1 MNAGRHKPVPSSTF
15 STSITSVLMRPL
27 NTYWGPLMDLV
38 LLVDFFPETLG
49 RGGRR
54 TAVTLGSG
62 IEEMGGKGRGE
73 GWFHGPGLTWTS
85 SCSRPAGCR
94 TGRRRAPGCCR
105 RRSSAGCR
113 AAAAPCRCL
122 SGWFPES
129 EGGGEKKN
137 DNN

>member
-27 NTYWGPLMDLV
+27 NTYRGPLMDLV
-38 LLVDFFPETLG
+38 LLVDFFPETLS
-49 RGGRR
+49 RGG
-54 TAVTLGSG
+54 AVTLSSG
-62 IEEMGGKGRGE
+62 IEEMGGAEGG

-105 RRSSAGCR
+105 RRFSAGCR
-113 AAAAPCRCL
+113 AAAAPCRCP

-129 EGGGEKKN
+129 GGGGEKKKQQELKS
-137 DNN
+137 